1 MELSAFSCYARV
13 LMQGIS
19 PLRFASEKVFFSTLT
34 KTINW
39 AILNSSEMTE
49 KSILPK
55 DVQRGAVW

>member
-1 MELSAFSCYARV
+1 M
-13 LMQGIS
+13 LMQEIS

>member
-1 MELSAFSCYARV
+1 
-13 LMQGIS
+13 
-19 PLRFASEKVFFSTLT
+19 LT
-34 KTINW
+34 NPPDW